1 MKKLFNKIKELKKK
15 IESNKPIS
23 ICITIIKVIL
33 YVLLISLL
41 LVIIV
46 QKVTKNDLSIGGIRI
61 YTIATGSMKPE
72 YQIGDI
78 VISKSTSASEL
89 KVGDDVTYMGNSGD
103 FSGKIVTHRIKAK
116 RQKDGK
122 YYFVTRGIANNIDDP
137 EIDDTQIYGKVI
149 YKTILFSA
157 FGRIM
162 NNIISYYVIFIIVA
176 LMVSYQIVKIIYDD
190 EEEIEDEKE

>member
-1 MKKLFNKIKELKKK
+1 MKKLFNKIKEFRKK
-15 IESNKPIS
+15 IESNKPVH
-23 ICITIIKVIL
+23 ICITIVKVIL
-33 YVLLISLL
+33 YILLISLL

-78 VISKSTSASEL
+78 VVSKSVEPSSL
-89 KVGDDVTYMGNSGD
+89 KVGDDVTYLGNKGD
-103 FSGKIVTHRIKAK
+103 FNGKIVTHRIKAK
-116 RQKDGK
+116 RKKDGK
-122 YYFVTRGIANNIDDP
+122 YYFITRGIANNIDDP
-137 EIDDTQIYGKVI
+137 EIDDTQLYGKVI

-157 FGRIM
+157 LGRIM

-176 LMVSYQIVKIIYDD
+176 LMVSYQIVKIIYVD